1 MKNSPSATELQA
13 LDAVEF
19 TYDSQ
24 KRRSPAVEELLDIIK
39 YRDLVFQ
46 LVRRDIVARY
56 KRSVL
61 GIAWTMIQ
69 PLGMMIILTLVFS
82 QLFGD
87 VDGYA
92 AYVLSGLIA
101 WTFFSQTTTAAINH
115 SVWALS
121 SIPL

>member
-101 WTFFSQTTTAAINH
+101 WTFFSQTTTAAVNH